1 MDEEIFLERD
11 NDVIMKLD
19 PEEEDLYNE
28 IEIAPTPRRRMPP
41 RPTPRSFRSR
51 PEPEEHQEGLDAFM
65 NPTKQSAPPPQQE
78 HYEEEEYP
86 EEDYGE
92 YEEDDAPGGG
102 GGGWAQPPKEQPSAG
117 YKSLDEE
124 KTDLLNK
131 LTRLEKKGFTI
142 NKKLTM
148 YSPIDDIRSEVKRIT
163 YSIEVDQSV
172 KFSRRMLI
180 ACVTGLEF
188 LNKRY
193 NPIDIHLDGWS
204 ESVME
209 NVDDYDGVFEELYA
223 KYRSSVQV
231 APEIKLIMMISG
243 SAMMY
248 HLTSSMFKSA
258 LPNMGQVIKQNP
270 DLVKNMMSAV
280 QNTVANNAQAGG
292 DAVPPPSDGSY
303 EMQGPGVDLSSLMG
317 NIMMPPP
324 PPMSTSATA
333 PPVYNP
339 EPEIEDDV
347 SDIVS
352 EKAPED
358 DDDEVKEV
366 EVKPAT
372 RKKRGGSRK
381 KKTEINL

>member
-11 NDVIMKLD
+11 NDTIMKLD

-65 NPTKQSAPPPQQE
+65 NPTKQSAPAPQEE
-78 HYEEEEYP
+78 HYAEEEYP
-86 EEDYGE
+86 EEDYE
-92 YEEDDAPGGG
+92 DYEDDAPSGGG
-102 GGGWAQPPKEQPSAG
+102 GGGWSQPPPREQPSTG
-117 YKSLDEE
+117 YKTIDEE
-124 KTDLLNK
+124 KADLLNK

-142 NKKLTM
+142 NKKLSM

-193 NPIDIHLDGWS
+193 NPVDIHLDGWS

-223 KYRSSVQV
+223 KYRTKMQV
-231 APEIKLIMMISG
+231 APEVKLIMMISG

-280 QNTVANNAQAGG
+280 QNTVSNNAANAQA
-292 DAVPPPSDGSY
+292 PPPSDGSY

-324 PPMSTSATA
+324 PPMSTSA
-333 PPVYNP
+333 PQQPVYNP
-339 EPEIEDDV
+339 QPEIEDDV

-352 EKAPED
+352 EKGGGED
-358 DDDEVKEV
+358 DEDEVKDI
-366 EVKPAT
+366 EVKPVT

>member
-65 NPTKQSAPPPQQE
+65 NPTKQSAPAPQQE

-92 YEEDDAPGGG
+92 YEEGDDAPGG

-124 KTDLLNK
+124 KADLLNK

-142 NKKLTM
+142 NKKLSM

-223 KYRSSVQV
+223 KYRTKMQV

-280 QNTVANNAQAGG
+280 QNTMANNAEAGG
-292 DAVPPPSDGSY
+292 GAPPPSDGSY

-358 DDDEVKEV
+358 DDDEVKDI

>member
-1 MDEEIFLERD
+1 MDEEILLERD
-11 NDVIMKLD
+11 NDVIMRLD

-65 NPTKQSAPPPQQE
+65 NPTKQSAPAPQQE

-124 KTDLLNK
+124 KADLLNK

-142 NKKLTM
+142 NKKLSM

-193 NPIDIHLDGWS
+193 NPVDIHLDGWS

-223 KYRSSVQV
+223 KYRTKMQV
-231 APEIKLIMMISG
+231 APEIKLTMIISG
-243 SAMMY
+243 TGRMC
-248 HLTSSMFKSA
+248 HLTSSMSKSA

-280 QNTVANNAQAGG
+280 QNTMANNAEAGG
-292 DAVPPPSDGSY
+292 GAPPPSDGSY

-358 DDDEVKEV
+358 DDEVKDI
-366 EVKPAT
+366 EVKPVT